1 MSDQAISNDEAAAK
15 VKAEL
20 KTEAEKRWR
29 YWGVASTPAFAAAV
43 ANFSPPQE
51 AGEAIFSVR
60 DDGTVDLFLFY

>member
-1 MSDQAISNDEAAAK
+1 MSDQAISDEEAATR

-29 YWGVASTPAFAAAV
+29 YWGLASNPAFAVAV
-43 ANFSPPQE
+43 ANFTPPQE
-51 AGEAIFSVR
+51 AGEAVFSVR